1 MPEDNFKH
9 IVRIV
14 NTDIKGEVKLVNA
27 LRKIQGVGFSYSN
40 AVLKTLNIDENKQ
53 IGYMQDSDFKKIED
67 IILNPL
73 KHEIPAWMFNRRK
86 DYDTGNDKHILT
98 SDLKLQKDNDIKRLK
113 KIKAYRG
120 IRHAT
125 GQPTRG
131 QRTRSN
137 FRRGSALGVNKKKSK
152 MAQAKAPTTKGTKE
166 KGKK

>member
-14 NTDIKGEVKLVNA
+14 NTDIKGEIKLVNA

-40 AVLKTLNIDENKQ
+40 AVLKTLNMDENKQ
-53 IGYMQDSDFKKIED
+53 VGYMQDSDLKKIED
-67 IILNPL
+67 IILNPV
-73 KHEIPAWMFNRRK
+73 KHEIPSWMFNRRK

-137 FRRGSALGVNKKKSK
+137 FRRGSAIGVNKKKSK
-152 MAQAKAPTTKGTKE
+152 MASAKAPAAKTKE